1 MHAFSVPGHTN
12 RADYSVNN
20 NNNQLIAAISRVSQ
34 KIRSRYIRMGKTNSY
49 MCIAGKSVI
58 KNCENNY
65 LHGQLTMRLTVNTH
79 RCLSG
84 CSVKY
89 LL

>member
-1 MHAFSVPGHTN
+1 MHAFSVPEHTS

-34 KIRSRYIRMGKTNSY
+34 KIRSRYKGMGKTNSY

-65 LHGQLTMRLTVNTH
+65 
-79 RCLSG
+79 
-84 CSVKY
+84 SVSTWSIDY
-89 LL
+89 EIDCQYSQVS